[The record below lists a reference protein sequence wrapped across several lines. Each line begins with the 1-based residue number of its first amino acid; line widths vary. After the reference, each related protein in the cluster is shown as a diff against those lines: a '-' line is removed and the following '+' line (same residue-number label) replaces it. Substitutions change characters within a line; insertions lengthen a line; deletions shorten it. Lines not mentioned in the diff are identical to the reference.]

1 MPRVIIM
8 DIFFTISTLFI
19 KKLDPYFVVS
29 ILLKLPFVLL
39 SSNLCSKIF
48 SYGNVFMLSSQVVNL
63 RNRRK
68 L

>member
-1 MPRVIIM
+1 M

-39 SSNLCSKIF
+39 LLLSNLCSKVF
-48 SYGNVFMLSSQVVNL
+48 SYENVFMLSSQVVNL
-63 RNRRK
+63 RNRSK